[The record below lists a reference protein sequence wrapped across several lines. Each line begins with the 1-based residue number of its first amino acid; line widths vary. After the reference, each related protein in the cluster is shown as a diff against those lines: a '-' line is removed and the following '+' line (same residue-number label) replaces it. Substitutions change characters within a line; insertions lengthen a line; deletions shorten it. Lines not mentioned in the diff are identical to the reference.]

1 MKPSSSHPSQRGTF
15 FWHLY
20 DEMEKNKD
28 IIILTGDLGFGLFDY
43 HRQDFPDQFY
53 NVGASEQC
61 MVGMAVGLALSGKI
75 PFVYSI
81 TPFLLS
87 RPYET
92 IRNYINHEGI
102 PVKLIGGGRGKDY
115 EHDGFSHDA
124 FDDSTI
130 MNNFPNVNA
139 HWPDNNEELPE
150 LIHKVINSGQP
161 EYINLRR

>member
-1 MKPSSSHPSQRGTF
+1 MKTSSPHPSMRGTF

-20 DEMEKNKD
+20 DEMDKNKD
-28 IIILTGDLGFGLFDY
+28 VIILTADLGYGQFDNI
-43 HRQDFPDQFY
+43 RQDFPDQFY

-61 MVGMAVGLALSGKI
+61 MMGMAVGLALSGKI

-81 TPFLLS
+81 TPFLLR
-87 RPYET
+87 RPYEN
-92 IRNYINHEGI
+92 IKLYLDGEKI
-102 PVKLIGGGRGKDY
+102 PVKLIGGGRGNDY
-115 EHDGFSHDA
+115 EHDGPSHEA